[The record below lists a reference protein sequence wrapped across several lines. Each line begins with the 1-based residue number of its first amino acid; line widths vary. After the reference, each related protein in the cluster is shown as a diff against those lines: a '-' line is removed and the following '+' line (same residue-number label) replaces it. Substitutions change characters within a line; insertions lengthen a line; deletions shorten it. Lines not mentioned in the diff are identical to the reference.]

1 MGRETSGSDANQSPG
16 LAAVRAAVERLGFDL
31 PALVA
36 QVSLWVPPEAHQ
48 RHVTPE
54 NPSGAVYPTVRRARP
69 GSGERAGEVVGGV
82 RLDRNNYAGA
92 AIREALGGRGKALA
106 GYQACHV
113 WPATCYDPRYHT
125 VLANLV
131 LVPSPLVSLTDHDPD
146 VIAAIQFRAFELYG
160 WHPAEVSAPTR
171 PPRYPNTWLPPAAI
185 ARGARRPRALEPVA
199 SSPGGPRQSEV
210 LQRLWAANRGDREA
224 TIRAVAGALRSGEMP
239 WRSNQTGQTPEQ
251 YAYRLCYNGIKKGLL
266 R

>member
-1 MGRETSGSDANQSPG
+1 MSATDLSPG
-16 LAAVRAAVERLGFDL
+16 LAAVRAAVERLGIDL

-36 QVSLWVPPEAHQ
+36 EVSLWAPPAAHA

-54 NPSGAVYPTVRRARP
+54 NPSGAVNPAVRRARP

-125 VLANLV
+125 ALANLV
-131 LVPSPLVSLTDHDPD
+131 LVPSPLVSLTDHDPE
-146 VIAAIQFRAFELYG
+146 VIAALQFRAFELYG
-160 WHPAEVSAPTR
+160 WHPVEASPPTR
-171 PPRYPNTWLPPAAI
+171 PARYPSGWLPPATV
-185 ARGARRPRALEPVA
+185 ARGARRSRAVDPA
-199 SSPGGPRQSEV
+199 APSPEGPRQAEV
-210 LQRLWAANRGDREA
+210 LQRLWAANHGDREA
-224 TIRAVAGALRSGEMP
+224 TIRAVASALRSGEMP
-239 WRSNQTGQTPEQ
+239 WRSNQTSQTPEQ
-251 YAYRLCYNGIKKGLL
+251 YAYRLCYNGIKKGTL